1 MEGAIRVLHVDDDP
15 HFRQLTV
22 DCLSEEGKEF
32 TVETA
37 AAPGEALEQLDPEI
51 DCIVSDYE
59 MPETDGIEFL
69 EAVRD
74 RDSELPF
81 ILFTG
86 QGSESIASEAISSG
100 VTDYLQKSG
109 TTEQF
114 TLLANRIRNAVE
126 ATRSKRQLAERTR
139 RLEVLIDNLP
149 GMVYRCRNEPGWPME
164 DVEGEVEE
172 LTGYTAAALQS
183 GAVSWGEEVLHPDD
197 RGEMWETVQESLDDS
212 GTFEVTY
219 RIITKD
225 GETRWSWER
234 GRVVAGSDGDLLEG
248 FITDITDRRER
259 EAELES
265 YEALV
270 DTVQDGIFVADD
282 DWRIEQVNESG
293 AAAMGTTADN
303 IEGRKAIE
311 LADRFSV
318 TDEGVENLREAL
330 ETATG
335 REPGADPVTTELE
348 FDLPVGREVVEYQLT
363 PFEAASEEKLAIIGR
378 NVTQRKHRERELR
391 RKNERL
397 ERFASVVSHDLRNP
411 LQIANTRLELAQA
424 ECNSE
429 HLGDIESALVRM
441 EQLIDDILTLAREGE
456 RVTETESVDLD
467 RISRRAWSQVQTL
480 SGELA
485 VESDQTVQA
494 DPDRLDQLLTN
505 LFENAVEHGSTNPP
519 SQAQEDAVEHG
530 STSSQPEADDARV
543 TVEVGSLSEGFY
555 VADDGG
561 GIPPDERD
569 EVFEEG
575 YTTAPE
581 GTGFGLSI
589 VEEIAT
595 AHGWAVDLTESD
607 AGGARFEITGV
618 DAG

>member
-22 DCLSEEGKEF
+22 DCLSKEGEEF

-37 AAPGEALEQLDPEI
+37 ASPTEALEQLDSDI

-69 EAVRD
+69 ETVRE
-74 RDSELPF
+74 RDAELPF

-86 QGSESIASEAISSG
+86 QGSESVASDAMSSG

-114 TLLANRIRNAVE
+114 ALLANRIRNAVE

-149 GMVYRCRNEPGWPME
+149 GMVYRCRNERGWPME
-164 DVEGEVEE
+164 SVEGEVEE

-183 GAVSWGEEVLHPDD
+183 GEISWGEEVLHPDD
-197 RGEMWETVQESLDDS
+197 RDEMWVAVQEALEVN

-219 RIITKD
+219 RIITSEE
-225 GETRWSWER
+225 ETRWVWER
-234 GRVVAGSDGDLLEG
+234 GRIVTDGDTEMLEG
-248 FITDITDRRER
+248 FITDITGRRER
-259 EAELES
+259 AAELES

-282 DWRIEQVNESG
+282 NWRIEQVNESG

-303 IEGRKAIE
+303 IEGRGAIE
-311 LADRFSV
+311 LVERFSV
-318 TDEGVENLREAL
+318 SDEGVEDLRRAL
-330 ETATG
+330 ETATQ
-335 REPGADPVTTELE
+335 REPGAKPVTTELE
-348 FDLPVGREVVEYQLT
+348 FDLPVGREVIEYQLT
-363 PFEAASEEKLAIIGR
+363 PFEAATEKKLAIIGR
-378 NVTQRKHRERELR
+378 NVTQRKQRERELR

-429 HLGDIESALVRM
+429 HLGDIDGALQRM
-441 EQLIDDILTLAREGE
+441 EQLIDDILALAREGE

-467 RISRRAWSQVQTL
+467 RVSRRAWSQIQA
-480 SGELA
+480 SSAELL
-485 VESDQTVQA
+485 VESDMAVEA
-494 DPDRLDQLLTN
+494 DPDRLGQLLTN
-505 LFENAVEHGSTNPP
+505 LFENAVEHGSTSPP

-530 STSSQPEADDARV
+530 PEEDSTTV
-543 TVEVGSLSEGFY
+543 TVEVGAIPDGFY
-555 VADDGG
+555 VADNGE
-561 GIPPDERD
+561 GIPPEEHE

-575 YTTAPE
+575 YTTAPD

-595 AHGWAVDLTESD
+595 AHGWTVDLTESES
-607 AGGARFEITGV
+607 GGARFEITGV